1 MAPGLAL
8 DSGEFIPA
16 SELNRRID
24 MKPKKITQM
33 KQAGE
38 IRWYSQHPMEVLQ
51 KRIAVLEAQLA
62 SAVNRM
68 DLARDLLTDGNP
80 RPACNWGLLDTSDIR
95 AKLASRQEPRCPYC
109 DGTGDVH
116 GIDGEWRG
124 VCTCSAD
131 KP

>member
-62 SAVNRM
+62 S
-68 DLARDLLTDGNP
+68 GH
-80 RPACNWGLLDTSDIR
+80 
-95 AKLASRQEPRCPYC
+95 EPRCPYC

-124 VCTCSAD
+124 VCTCSAG